1 MQYTI
6 SPMGYLQHNF
16 TKVATRLAVAGSRA
30 VNAGRTAAA
39 FKPRVKP
46 PNTTGAAAPVKATA
60 PAAQTRAATAPT
72 PTTAPVATPK
82 ATKKL
87 SAWEKLRNILM
98 MRTSNIVQNA
108 LAMTHGGVPNT
119 LLASNPTLAFANGGI
134 RSLAALRP
142 YFMRLPYLF

>member
-1 MQYTI
+1 MHYTI
-6 SPMGYLQHNF
+6 RPIMGYLQYNF
-16 TKVATRLAVAGSRA
+16 EKVATRLAVAGSRA

-46 PNTTGAAAPVKATA
+46 PIATNATTPVRATT
-60 PAAQTRAATAPT
+60 PAAQTRTATAPE
-72 PTTAPVATPK
+72 

-87 SAWEKLRNILM
+87 SAWEKLRNMLM
-98 MRTSNIVQNA
+98 MRTNNIVQNA

-119 LLASNPTLAFANGGI
+119 LFASNPTLAFANGGI